1 MDILTWEN
9 FDWANVTHSVYSTI
23 MIDFESVI
31 PGKSEAKKKK
41 LRVRSIF
48 DMHRTEV
55 NIHCSYE
62 GYKREPRNMISVQA
76 GICIWFSPLS
86 LMFFI

>member
-1 MDILTWEN
+1 MDILKMDILTWEN
-9 FDWANVTHSVYSTI
+9 FDWANVTLSVYSTI

-31 PGKSEAKKKK
+31 PGKSEAKKK
-41 LRVRSIF
+41 LCVISIF

-62 GYKREPRNMISVQA
+62 GYK
-76 GICIWFSPLS
+76 G
-86 LMFFI
+86 

>member
-1 MDILTWEN
+1 MDILKMDILTWEN
-9 FDWANVTHSVYSTI
+9 FDWANVTLSVYSTI

-31 PGKSEAKKKK
+31 PGKSEAKKK
-41 LRVRSIF
+41 LCVISTCIF

-62 GYKREPRNMISVQA
+62 GYK
-76 GICIWFSPLS
+76 G
-86 LMFFI
+86 

>member
-1 MDILTWEN
+1 
-9 FDWANVTHSVYSTI
+9 

-31 PGKSEAKKKK
+31 PGKSEAKKK

-76 GICIWFSPLS
+76 GICI
-86 LMFFI
+86 